1 MENLKI
7 EELKKD
13 LYIGELGEYW
23 RDYDHGYISDIITE
37 IADNHI
43 STYYNDI
50 WEQAKDNQE
59 YIEEGLNEFGTPTDD
74 NGNADLM
81 RIFQQG
87 IFLKNERDLYEN
99 LEDSLKN
106 FMYDYIEK
114 DLNIDEI
121 TEEQNDNLLD
131 FDFEDNN
138 KQLEN
143 LIEHINEILAESE
156 E

>member
-1 MENLKI
+1 MNLK
-7 EELKKD
+7 ELKND
-13 LYIGELGEYW
+13 LYIGDFGEYF
-23 RDYDHGYISDIITE
+23 RDYNEGYICDIITE

-43 STYYNDI
+43 PIYYNDI
-50 WEQAKDNQE
+50 WKKAPAYQNE
-59 YIEEGLNEFGTPTDD
+59 IEEALQEFGTPTDR

-87 IFLKNERDLYEN
+87 IYLFNERNIYEN
-99 LEDSLKN
+99 LEDSLKF

-114 DLNIDEI
+114 DLNIKEL

-131 FDFEDNN
+131 WGFEDSNEE
-138 KQLEN
+138 LEN
-143 LIEHINEILAESE
+143 LIEHINEILKESE